1 MDTELSEGDQINIG
15 RLQFHIK
22 EIDGHTMGH
31 ILYEEPNMGW
41 AFVGDTLFSLGCGRM
56 FEGTPELFVRSLEK
70 IKEMN
75 PATLVFCAH
84 EYTLSNASFAIHVDP
99 KNPDLISRV
108 EEIEHLRSNNEATVP
123 FVLGAD
129 LATNPFL
136 RLNEPSIRSYTGVT
150 SESETEVFGRLRA
163 AKDIF

>member
-1 MDTELSEGDQINIG
+1 MKSQT
-15 RLQFHIK
+15 
-22 EIDGHTMGH
+22 
-31 ILYEEPNMGW
+31 PNW

-129 LATNPFL
+129 LATNPF
-136 RLNEPSIRSYTGVT
+136 
-150 SESETEVFGRLRA
+150 
-163 AKDIF
+163 